1 MRKIT
6 YSFTE
11 VLEETENKSHVDINL
26 GSQLEKLFSR
36 STDCTHNPWTRK
48 CTHLQKHAFSYMH
61 CSYTIHSCLCFM
73 LTSAFRSCILMLHT
87 QEKWVI
93 TVWKYSFMLAANI
106 NTLTTEQH
114 KEGEALAYSP
124 GYSPSLSRHE
134 GRNFSHITSTVKSK
148 NTFMILKL
156 LLLL

>member
-48 CTHLQKHAFSYMH
+48 CTHLQKHAFSLH
-61 CSYTIHSCLCFM
+61 ALLIHN
-73 LTSAFRSCILMLHT
+73 
-87 QEKWVI
+87 
-93 TVWKYSFMLAANI
+93 SFMPVLYVNI
-106 NTLTTEQH
+106 SFQEL
-114 KEGEALAYSP
+114 YSYVTYIGKM
-124 GYSPSLSRHE
+124 GYNSLEIQFHV
-134 GRNFSHITSTVKSK
+134 GC
-148 NTFMILKL
+148 
-156 LLLL
+156 